1 MTLVP
6 ACIVLLV
13 SLVTSFLS
21 TRLFIPR
28 LRRAGLYGRDL
39 HKPGRPEI
47 AEMGGLALL
56 LGFSGAV
63 LVAVAMVSFFHVLPG
78 MDLVV
83 LLAGLTTV
91 LLSGLIGSVDD
102 LLGLRQEVKAFLPAL
117 AAIPLM
123 AIRAGQTSMM
133 IPCVGAVDFWIFYP
147 LLLVPVG
154 VTVAA
159 NATNMLAGYNGLELG
174 LGIIEMIA
182 LSVVAVILGQ
192 TTSLVILLSGLGALL
207 GLLYFNW
214 HPARVFVGDVGTLSI
229 GAIVATAVIV
239 GGFEVAGVIIFIP
252 HAVDFLLK
260 AAHRFPTSGWSGEI
274 HDDGRLYCPP
284 HGPVSLP
291 QLMMKLAGGIHERS
305 LVLLLMGIEA
315 LFGILA
321 ITSYV
326 WW

>member
-1 MTLVP
+1 MIWVP
-6 ACIVLLV
+6 FVVACCC
-13 SLVTSFLS
+13 SLVLTPILAH
-21 TRLFIPR
+21 R
-28 LRRAGLYGRDL
+28 LREAGIVGEDV

-63 LVAVAMVSFFHVLPG
+63 LVAVAMVSFFHAFPG

-91 LLSGLIGSVDD
+91 LLSGLIGSIDD
-102 LLGLRQEVKAFLPAL
+102 LLGMRQGVKAFLPAL

-123 AIRAGQTSMM
+123 AIRAGNTRMM
-133 IPCVGAVDFWIFYP
+133 IPYGGEVDFWIFYP
-147 LLLVPVG
+147 LLLVPLG

-214 HPARVFVGDVGTLSI
+214 RPARVFVGDVGTLSI

-239 GGFEVAGVIIFIP
+239 GGYEVAGVIIFIP
-252 HAVDFLLK
+252 HAIDFLLK
-260 AAHRFPTSGWSGEI
+260 AAHRFPTSGWAGEL
-274 HDDGRLYCPP
+274 HDDGRLHCPP